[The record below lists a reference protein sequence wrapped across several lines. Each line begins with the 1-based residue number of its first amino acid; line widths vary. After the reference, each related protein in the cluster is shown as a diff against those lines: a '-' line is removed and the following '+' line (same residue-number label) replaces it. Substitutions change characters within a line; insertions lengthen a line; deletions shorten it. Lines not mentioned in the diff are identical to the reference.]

1 MPLREKCEL
10 RRFCLVIAPD
20 EASTHGGAWLN
31 VRKTDEGQMVT
42 LQREKGG
49 LLAHYY
55 LFFLITRL
63 SSSTHL
69 SELFAISQDIM
80 IITLVH
86 SRPQQSC
93 DHDSHASYISG
104 PPSNSN
110 RSSPGVRIGIY
121 PPLSLCIGCPSLP
134 PNESSSEK
142 NRRSQNATG

>member
-1 MPLREKCEL
+1 MFGYRT
-10 RRFCLVIAPD
+10 RRGIDAWWCMAECSEDGRRPDGDFAKRKGRLACSLLFIFSNFLVG
-20 EASTHGGAWLN
+20 S
-31 VRKTDEGQMVT
+31 
-42 LQREKGG
+42 
-49 LLAHYY
+49 
-55 LFFLITRL
+55 

-110 RSSPGVRIGIY
+110 RSPPGVRIGIY